1 MNNPYTPDKICKE
14 SIMTWVLLSLCKRK
28 KNWPEMK
35 CQELTSQMIVGPWI
49 SFCALGTQLPEVS
62 LVVEVQK
69 DTFQLGWHNGLSG
82 RKDISQIVGIVD
94 LVDDKLT
101 NEHLLLTKVKCLPP
115 PLFTL
120 FFWGTHLNH
129 PHFFPTPQ
137 TKEKGGK
144 AQTPSH
150 MVQCKCWFYQQ
161 QDVC

>member
-1 MNNPYTPDKICKE
+1 
-14 SIMTWVLLSLCKRK
+14 
-28 KNWPEMK
+28 MK
-35 CQELTSQMIVGPWI
+35 CRALTSQMIVGPCI

-69 DTFQLGWHNGLSG
+69 DTFQLGGIMDLSG
-82 RKDISQIVGIVD
+82 RKDISQIVGIVDLVD

-115 PLFTL
+115 HSSLS
-120 FFWGTHLNH
+120 FFGTHLNH

-137 TKEKGGK
+137 TKEKGGE
-144 AQTPSH
+144 AQTPNH